1 MAFKKGTSGNPSG
14 RPKGR
19 KNEKTEYIRQW
30 VIQIISTNAKELLKD
45 FQLLSLEQQW
55 RVIAT
60 LLPYAIPKQ
69 AEAKVSASMDFSQLT
84 EEQIDRMAE
93 QMAQIINTE
102 GDSND

>member
-1 MAFKKGTSGNPSG
+1 MAFKKGTSGNPKG

-30 VIQIISTNAKELLKD
+30 VLQIISSNAKDLLKD
-45 FQLLSLEQQW
+45 FQLLSPPEQW

-69 AEAKVSASMDFSQLT
+69 AEAKVSATMDFTQMT
-84 EEQIDRMAE
+84 EEQIDRLAD
-93 QMAQIINTE
+93 QMAQLIQDSD
-102 GDSND
+102 GDN

>member
-1 MAFKKGTSGNPSG
+1 MAKFTKGSSGNPAG
-14 RPKGR
+14 RPKGH

-30 VIQIISTNAKELLKD
+30 VLQLISTNAKELLKD

-69 AEAKVSASMDFSQLT
+69 QETKISGDIDLNSLTDEQLERLVEGLANKVLED
-84 EEQIDRMAE
+84 EDG
-93 QMAQIINTE
+93 N
-102 GDSND
+102 